1 MGARLPARS
10 FGSLRKCVCRPRL
23 LKDHPD
29 EPDEPDESDAKQTQ
43 TQKQKPSQY
52 EVDE

>member
-1 MGARLPARS
+1 MCMQASSAKG
-10 FGSLRKCVCRPRL
+10 
-23 LKDHPD
+23 H
-29 EPDEPDESDAKQTQ
+29 PDESDAKQTQ